1 MSQAPEDRAGAPP
14 GSIPSGIIKSS
25 LDFAGGLFLLALAG
39 LGFIGGF
46 NLPVGHLSGI
56 GSGLLPK
63 AVATLVAAFGLVL
76 LVQSLVAGGDRLE
89 RFAIRGPIFVLG
101 AVLVFAMTIRPLGLA
116 IAGPLA
122 VLISALADKETR
134 PIEIVIYATLI
145 TAACIGL
152 FKILLRL
159 PIPVF
164 PPGYGPF

>member
-1 MSQAPEDRAGAPP
+1 MGAV
-14 GSIPSGIIKSS
+14 GYVGAFS
-25 LDFAGGLFLLALAG
+25 
-39 LGFIGGF
+39 
-46 NLPVGHLSGI
+46 LPVGYLSGI

-63 AVATLVAAFGLVL
+63 AIAVLVGVFGLAL

-89 RFAIRGPIFVLG
+89 RFAVRGPIFVLG
-101 AVLVFAMTIRPLGLA
+101 AALVFAMTIRPLGLA

-122 VLISALADKETR
+122 VVISALADKDTR
-134 PIEIVIYATLI
+134 PVEIIVFAILMTI
-145 TAACIGL
+145 ACIGL